1 LHKEKEYEK
10 NMSITQQQETGNK
23 GEKIAKNYLIQKGF
37 CILESNWRYGH
48 LEIDI
53 IAQNQTFIVFCEV
66 KTRSSNTIGEPEE
79 FVSRQQQ
86 RNIIRAANAYIN
98 KNSIKKEA
106 RFDIISIL
114 KVNQKVDIKHLEYA
128 FSPHW

>member
-1 LHKEKEYEK
+1 
-10 NMSITQQQETGNK
+10 MSITQQQVTGNK

-86 RNIIRAANAYIN
+86 RNIIRAPMHISTKTAL
-98 KNSIKKEA
+98 KKKPV
-106 RFDIISIL
+106 SIL
-114 KVNQKVDIKHLEYA
+114 FL
-128 FSPHW
+128 F